1 MNTIIATGKSG
12 RKYEFT
18 VSKFNLPVSKEAGV
32 YLFLKQ
38 TGDSYY
44 PIYIGQT
51 HSFYER
57 IYFYLDQHNAFEC
70 IRRNGATHVGV
81 CRIYGSEQQ
90 RIDVET
96 DLRNN
101 YTTRCNLQ

>member
-1 MNTIIATGKSG
+1 MDKITATGKSG
-12 RKYEFT
+12 RKYQFT
-18 VSKFNLPVSKEAGV
+18 VNKFNSRVPQEAGV

-38 TGDSYY
+38 NGDSYN

-51 HSFYER
+51 HSFHER
-57 IYFYLDQHNAFEC
+57 IYLYLEQHNAFKC

-90 RIDVET
+90 RIDIET

-101 YTTRCNLQ
+101 YPTPCNLQ